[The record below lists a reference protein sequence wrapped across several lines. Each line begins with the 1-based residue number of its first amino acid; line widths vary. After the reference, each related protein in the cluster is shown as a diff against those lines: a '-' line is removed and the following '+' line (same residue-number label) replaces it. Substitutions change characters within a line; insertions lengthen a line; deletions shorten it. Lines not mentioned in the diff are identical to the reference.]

1 MHKQNSVHIKET
13 GKTKACHLQNV
24 WNAGTGY
31 WEISAGS
38 LQQCEGKGGGG
49 GSGSTHREQPR
60 QIVSYRHN
68 CT

>member
-49 GSGSTHREQPR
+49 LWLHTQRTATTDSKL
-60 QIVSYRHN
+60 
-68 CT
+68 

>member
-24 WNAGTGY
+24 WNAGTGD

-38 LQQCEGKGGGG
+38 LQQCEGKEGGLWLHTQRTARAD
-49 GSGSTHREQPR
+49 SKL
-60 QIVSYRHN
+60 
-68 CT
+68 